1 MKSIEERLIGSD
13 PSPSG
18 PYAPADYSTM
28 IDRVVATPLGKP
40 AAGLRAFKLRMAGSV
55 AAASLLTALG
65 IAAIDTVGSSL
76 PVLGFAAASTH
87 PALGK
92 YAAAATPT
100 RMVMIPAMNYEFN
113 GAGGFSSQAGTATV
127 YTMQAPS
134 DGVATLVH
142 AAGVLKV
149 DIGTAVSHDHGQTLT
164 SSGPK
169 YSGTLS
175 KNSGYAWWQIS
186 DNSSPAASQGSPAP
200 VASLEALA
208 FSLAQQMGSLD
219 LGIATVVPVPAPPGG
234 PTTVTVPIMVAG
246 EPTDL
251 GYDFMFAS
259 DGTLLSATGEDF
271 SVRSSA
277 SYPTVSPAAGVGEIT
292 PQLGLASISVGWV
305 AAGSGS
311 GASGSAPPGDQVPSP
326 GNGHEVTTTVPS
338 TSVGSAPVTSGSPP
352 TTVANPTT
360 RTPPAGTSTS
370 PTTVTTVTPTVVD
383 LTGVSTKYGFFTM
396 SDSTSKLLPVYVY
409 TGTIVDASPSQATF
423 QVVAVDASYLD
434 LTSVQN
440 ISN

>member
-1 MKSIEERLIGSD
+1 
-13 PSPSG
+13 
-18 PYAPADYSTM
+18 
-28 IDRVVATPLGKP
+28 
-40 AAGLRAFKLRMAGSV
+40 
-55 AAASLLTALG
+55 
-65 IAAIDTVGSSL
+65 
-76 PVLGFAAASTH
+76 
-87 PALGK
+87 
-92 YAAAATPT
+92 
-100 RMVMIPAMNYEFN
+100 
-113 GAGGFSSQAGTATV
+113 
-127 YTMQAPS
+127 
-134 DGVATLVH
+134 
-142 AAGVLKV
+142 
-149 DIGTAVSHDHGQTLT
+149 LT

-423 QVVAVDASYLD
+423 QVVAVDPSYLD